1 MKPTRL
7 LTLGWL
13 LAIPIFFSC
22 KGKEEGK
29 TSPVNTAST
38 VAVTD
43 NVTVP
48 AIDIADL
55 KNEATILD
63 AMQKVVDAR
72 LADEKKRKESDEY
85 AGNYL
90 ELTRL
95 YTHVLN
101 AATNYSK
108 TIKDPAAAVA
118 FNNKVS
124 SIQDKMYAK

>member
-1 MKPTRL
+1 MKRTRL
-7 LTLGWL
+7 LALGWL
-13 LAIPIFFSC
+13 LVVPLFFSC
-22 KGKEEGK
+22 KGKGESK

-38 VAVTD
+38 VAATD

-48 AIDIADL
+48 VIDIADL
-55 KNEATILD
+55 KDETTILD

-95 YTHVLN
+95 YTNVLN

-118 FNNKVS
+118 FNNKVN

>member
-7 LTLGWL
+7 LALGWL
-13 LAIPIFFSC
+13 LIMPLFFSC
-22 KGKEEGK
+22 KGKRESK

-38 VAVTD
+38 VAATD
-43 NVTVP
+43 NVAVP
-48 AIDIADL
+48 VIDIADL
-55 KNEATILD
+55 KDETTILD
-63 AMQKVVDAR
+63 AMEKVVDAR

-95 YTHVLN
+95 YTNVLN
-101 AATNYSK
+101 AAMNYSK

>member
-7 LTLGWL
+7 LALGWL
-13 LAIPIFFSC
+13 LVIPLFFSC
-22 KGKEEGK
+22 KGKEESK
-29 TSPVNTAST
+29 TSPLNTAST
-38 VAVTD
+38 VATTD
-43 NVTVP
+43 NVAVP
-48 AIDIADL
+48 VIDIADL
-55 KNEATILD
+55 KEETTILD
-63 AMQKVVDAR
+63 AMEKVVDAR

-95 YTHVLN
+95 YTNVLN

-108 TIKDPAAAVA
+108 TIKDPAAAVT
-118 FNNKVS
+118 FNNKVN

>member
-1 MKPTRL
+1 MKPDRL
-7 LTLGWL
+7 LALGWL
-13 LAIPIFFSC
+13 LVIPIFFSC
-22 KGKEEGK
+22 KGKEQSK
-29 TSPVNTAST
+29 TSPVNTTST
-38 VAVTD
+38 VDATV
-43 NVTVP
+43 NIAVP
-48 AIDIADL
+48 AIDITDL
-55 KNEATILD
+55 KDEATILD

-95 YTHVLN
+95 YTNVLN

>member
-1 MKPTRL
+1 
-7 LTLGWL
+7 
-13 LAIPIFFSC
+13 
-22 KGKEEGK
+22 
-29 TSPVNTAST
+29 
-38 VAVTD
+38 
-43 NVTVP
+43 
-48 AIDIADL
+48 
-55 KNEATILD
+55 
-63 AMQKVVDAR
+63 MQKVVDAR

-95 YTHVLN
+95 YTNVLN

>member
-1 MKPTRL
+1 MKPTCL
-7 LTLGWL
+7 LALGWL
-13 LAIPIFFSC
+13 LAMPLFLSC
-22 KGKEEGK
+22 KGKEDSK
-29 TSPVNTAST
+29 INPVNTTST
-38 VAVTD
+38 AAATD
-43 NVTVP
+43 TIVVP
-48 AIDIADL
+48 AIDITNL
-55 KNEATILD
+55 KDETTILD

-118 FNNKVS
+118 FNNKVN